1 MDSNELQNEY
11 KFLII
16 KMQTNTSH
24 VLKTDR
30 QVSDLLKNIYDITVS
45 HMYVRRNLNNNL
57 DFIVKDDI
65 LIKKVW

>member
-1 MDSNELQNEY
+1 MDIIELQTNF

-16 KMQTNTSH
+16 NMNTNTSH

-30 QVSDLLKNIYDITVS
+30 QVSDLLKKIYDITVS
-45 HMYVRRNLNNNL
+45 HMYVRRNLNDNL